1 MRQERQRSGVSGVA
15 TGGRALPWLWPRPL
29 AVPVAFGFPGALPL
43 PFAIA
48 AATRAAGK
56 GVATRRRNGTCRCA
70 GPGPSRQ
77 PPGPARICLS
87 TDKTTWGLREGGVKT
102 LILCVDRDDD
112 LGKKAGVESPIVGR
126 RRNLDAAVAL
136 GLADPE
142 DSDTN
147 ALLAAIHL
155 HDQELKRLEGS
166 GDQVEVA
173 TIVGHPGLGLKADRN
188 LAAQLDEVVALL
200 RPDEAILVSDG
211 AEDEQILPLLQ
222 SRVRVAHVH
231 RSIVKQAPRLEGFYY
246 VLTRMLDDEKQAKRF
261 VLPFGIILLVWGLA
275 YLFDLQSYA
284 WGATL
289 AIAGFTLV
297 VQAMKWEESVGR
309 FLRDV
314 GNGLRSGKVAL
325 FATLTAVALLLWG
338 GAASWLGL
346 RDMEDDAVARET
358 TSGFTTPFAIL
369 VFIHLFVPWL
379 VSSLL
384 VLIAGRLFDD
394 WARRGRTHLG
404 QWTTAFSLIAA
415 YLILGAVLGAVID
428 RLMGEG
434 LGTVLTFDRVVSMA
448 AGVAVALGGTLLA
461 RYVRGF
467 LTDPAARREQ
477 IR

>member
-1 MRQERQRSGVSGVA
+1 
-15 TGGRALPWLWPRPL
+15 
-29 AVPVAFGFPGALPL
+29 
-43 PFAIA
+43 
-48 AATRAAGK
+48 
-56 GVATRRRNGTCRCA
+56 
-70 GPGPSRQ
+70 
-77 PPGPARICLS
+77 
-87 TDKTTWGLREGGVKT
+87 VKT

-112 LGKKAGVESPIVGR
+112 LGKKAGVESPIIGR
-126 RRNLDAAVAL
+126 RRNLDAAMAL

-147 ALLAAIHL
+147 ALLAAVHL
-155 HDQELKRLEGS
+155 HDQELVRIAGS

-173 TIVGHPGLGLKADRN
+173 TITGHPSMGLKADRK
-188 LAAQLDEVVALL
+188 LTAELDEVVALV

-275 YLFDLQSYA
+275 YLFQLQSYA

-309 FLRDV
+309 FLKDV
-314 GNGLRSGKVAL
+314 GRGLRSGKVAL
-325 FATLTAVALLLWG
+325 LATLAAVALLLWG
-338 GAASWLGL
+338 GVSSWLFTQ
-346 RDMEDDAVARET
+346 DTAPSPDYT
-358 TSGFTTPFAIL
+358 TGFRVL
-369 VFIHLFVPWL
+369 VFTHAFLPYA
-379 VSSLL
+379 VSSFL
-384 VLIAGRLFDD
+384 VLIGGRLFDD

-404 QWTTAFSLIAA
+404 QWTAAFSLIAI
-415 YLILGAVLGAVID
+415 YLVMGVVLAASIDWLEHRPLRAILS
-428 RLMGEG
+428 
-434 LGTVLTFDRVVSMA
+434 FDRVVQMA

-461 RYVRGF
+461 RYVRSF
-467 LTDPAARREQ
+467 VNDQAAQAR
-477 IR
+477 

>member
-1 MRQERQRSGVSGVA
+1 
-15 TGGRALPWLWPRPL
+15 
-29 AVPVAFGFPGALPL
+29 
-43 PFAIA
+43 
-48 AATRAAGK
+48 
-56 GVATRRRNGTCRCA
+56 
-70 GPGPSRQ
+70 
-77 PPGPARICLS
+77 
-87 TDKTTWGLREGGVKT
+87 VKT

-112 LGKKAGVESPIVGR
+112 LGKKAGVESPIIGR
-126 RRNLDAAVAL
+126 RRNLDAAMAL

-147 ALLAAIHL
+147 ALLAAVHL
-155 HDQELKRLEGS
+155 HDQELVRIAGS

-173 TIVGHPGLGLKADRN
+173 TITGHPSMGLKADRK
-188 LAAQLDEVVALL
+188 LTAELDEVVALV

-275 YLFDLQSYA
+275 YLFRLQSYA

-309 FLRDV
+309 FLKDV
-314 GNGLRSGKVAL
+314 GKGLRSGKVAL
-325 FATLTAVALLLWG
+325 LATLASVALLLWG
-338 GAASWLGL
+338 GVSSWLFTQ
-346 RDMEDDAVARET
+346 DTAPQPA
-358 TSGFTTPFAIL
+358 FTTGFRVL
-369 VFIHLFVPWL
+369 VFVHAFLPYA

-384 VLIAGRLFDD
+384 TLIAGRLFDD

-404 QWTTAFSLIAA
+404 QWTAAFSLIAL
-415 YLILGAVLGAVID
+415 YLVMGVVLAASIDWLEHRPLRAILS
-428 RLMGEG
+428 
-434 LGTVLTFDRVVSMA
+434 FDRVVQMA
-448 AGVAVALGGTLLA
+448 AGIAVALGGTLLA
-461 RYVRGF
+461 RYVRSF
-467 LTDPAARREQ
+467 VNEAASNQVR
-477 IR
+477 

>member
-1 MRQERQRSGVSGVA
+1 
-15 TGGRALPWLWPRPL
+15 L
-29 AVPVAFGFPGALPL
+29 
-43 PFAIA
+43 
-48 AATRAAGK
+48 
-56 GVATRRRNGTCRCA
+56 
-70 GPGPSRQ
+70 
-77 PPGPARICLS
+77 
-87 TDKTTWGLREGGVKT
+87 KT

-112 LGKKAGVESPIVGR
+112 LGHKAGVESPIVGR

-155 HDQELKRLEGS
+155 HDAELKRIAGS
-166 GDQVEVA
+166 GDTVEVA
-173 TIVGHPGLGLKADRN
+173 TITGHPGLGLKADRK
-188 LAAQLDEVVALL
+188 LTAELDEVVALV

-261 VLPFGIILLVWGLA
+261 VLPFGIIMLVWGLA
-275 YLFDLQSYA
+275 FLVHLESYA

-314 GNGLRSGKVAL
+314 GKGLRSGKVAL
-325 FATLTAVALLLWG
+325 LATIASIGLLLWG
-338 GAASWLGL
+338 GATSWFFTQGTAPEPSFT
-346 RDMEDDAVARET
+346 M
-358 TSGFTTPFAIL
+358 GFRIL
-369 VFIHLFVPWL
+369 VFVHAFLPYL

-404 QWTTAFSLIAA
+404 QWTAAFSLIAT
-415 YLILGAVLGAVID
+415 YLMLSVVLAAVID
-428 RLMGEG
+428 RLTGVP
-434 LGTVLTFDRVVSMA
+434 LRDIVSFDRVVQMA
-448 AGVAVALGGTLLA
+448 AGIAVALAGTLLA
-461 RYVRGF
+461 RYVRTF
-467 LTDPAARREQ
+467 VHEAAAPRS
-477 IR
+477 

>member
-1 MRQERQRSGVSGVA
+1 
-15 TGGRALPWLWPRPL
+15 
-29 AVPVAFGFPGALPL
+29 
-43 PFAIA
+43 
-48 AATRAAGK
+48 
-56 GVATRRRNGTCRCA
+56 
-70 GPGPSRQ
+70 
-77 PPGPARICLS
+77 
-87 TDKTTWGLREGGVKT
+87 
-102 LILCVDRDDD
+102 VDRDDD
-112 LGKKAGVESPIVGR
+112 LGRKAGVESPIVGR
-126 RRNLDAAVAL
+126 RRNLDAAMAL

-147 ALLAAIHL
+147 ALLAAVHL
-155 HDQELKRLEGS
+155 HDNELKRLAGT

-173 TIVGHPGLGLKADRN
+173 TIVGHGGLGLKADRN
-188 LAAQLDEVVALL
+188 LAAQLDEVLSLV

-275 YLFDLQSYA
+275 YLFKLQSYA

-297 VQAMKWEESVGR
+297 VQAMKWEESVAR

-314 GNGLRSGKVAL
+314 GRGLRSGKV
-325 FATLTAVALLLWG
+325 TLLAMLGSVGLLLWG
-338 GAASWLGL
+338 AFNSWFLTQDSAPAGAYS
-346 RDMEDDAVARET
+346 T
-358 TSGFTTPFAIL
+358 GFRTL
-369 VFIHLFVPWL
+369 VFVHSFLPYL

-404 QWTTAFSLIAA
+404 QWTAAFSLIAA
-415 YLILGAVLGAVID
+415 YLILGVVLAAVID
-428 RLMGEG
+428 RLQGHA
-434 LGTVLTFDRVVSMA
+434 LRDIVTFDRVVQMA
-448 AGVAVALGGTLLA
+448 AGVAVALAGTLLA
-461 RYVRGF
+461 RYVRTF
-467 LTDPAARREQ
+467 VHEAASPRS
-477 IR
+477 